1 MCLGGFKDL
10 SIIAPQSDRLAIHT
24 LVAKMPNNLIAEA
37 IENELARSGYD
48 WGVPMRSG
56 DVRIARLMRIR
67 QRQRRVTTRL
77 CIGLLAMVQTRGP
90 YVSVPS
96 PIRPFA
102 RGYWLCQY
110 AARYNM

>member
-1 MCLGGFKDL
+1 MCLGGLKDL

-67 QRQRRVTTRL
+67 QRL
-77 CIGLLAMVQTRGP
+77 
-90 YVSVPS
+90 S
-96 PIRPFA
+96 
-102 RGYWLCQY
+102 GYWRWYRRAVRTSLYHRQY
-110 AARYNM
+110 ALLRAAIGFANTPRDTTCSWIVG